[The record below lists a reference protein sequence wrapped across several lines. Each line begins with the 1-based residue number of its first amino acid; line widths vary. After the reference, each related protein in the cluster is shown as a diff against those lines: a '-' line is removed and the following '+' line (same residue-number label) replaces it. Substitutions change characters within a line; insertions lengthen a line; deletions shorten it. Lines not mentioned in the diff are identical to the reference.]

1 MLYEH
6 TERHDGCV
14 EEVSIGFLLAQRGL
28 AKCVDY
34 EVPVYAESDTHTDES
49 YESEERTLEFQ
60 ESELKFTSNDRLE
73 ISTETKA
80 DSSSAK
86 LLEKIP
92 TPARN
97 LPPAK
102 QLLKPAELTSKVTD
116 TVPRNCESEVKKT
129 EPSLDGVERSQQTT
143 EGVQSRDEKETASPP
158 LTSAPVAKVT
168 STNKNT
174 NSAEVNKDSLES
186 AV

>member
-102 QLLKPAELTSKVTD
+102 QLLKPAELTSKLRIQFLE
-116 TVPRNCESEVKKT
+116 TV
-129 EPSLDGVERSQQTT
+129 
-143 EGVQSRDEKETASPP
+143 SRK
-158 LTSAPVAKVT
+158 LRKQNPV
-168 STNKNT
+168 
-174 NSAEVNKDSLES
+174 
-186 AV
+186 

>member
-49 YESEERTLEFQ
+49 YESEERTFQ

-116 TVPRNCESEVKKT
+116 TVSRNCESEVKKT
-129 EPSLDGVERSQQTT
+129 EPSLDGVESSQQTT

-168 STNKNT
+168 LTNKNT